1 MSLKKIAG
9 TGLLALT
16 AFGVLGS
23 AGQAFATGGGHGGND
38 GPENNNNTGLL
49 TGIQLIAP
57 ISIPIN
63 LCGNGIAVLGIAS
76 GSCTD
81 SGIEIENEF

>member
-16 AFGVLGS
+16 AFGVLGG
-23 AGQAFATGGGHGGND
+23 AGQAFASNGGND

-57 ISIPIN
+57 ISIPVN

-76 GSCTD
+76 GSCSD
-81 SGIEIENEF
+81 SGVAVKNDF